1 MLGLAL
7 LQLGGVVAGEQMER
21 VAMNDQA
28 PLLLLLDITGLL
40 LQELQDLA
48 LSAEPLHLTGL
59 RAPVEA
65 AIPVDSMSQ
74 RGVGVPALEEQRLGV
89 HH

>member
-7 LQLGGVVAGEQMER
+7 LQLGDVVAGEQMER

-40 LQELQDLA
+40 LQELQDPA
-48 LSAEPLHLTGL
+48 LSAEPQHSTGL
-59 RAPVEA
+59 LVPFEA

-74 RGVGVPALEEQRLGV
+74 RCLGALALEEQRLGV
-89 HH
+89 H